1 MATGLLAA
9 AADGAASALPTGVLG
24 TVLSACIALL
34 TVLGATYK
42 IRSEGRKSNTDGLE
56 LRNAGAFDRL
66 ERASSRIERE
76 NERLDRELVEAITRI
91 AVLETQLRAA
101 GITPISPPP
110 GSSPTGGTT

>member
-9 AADGAASALPTGVLG
+9 ADGATSALPGGVLG

-42 IRSEGRKSNTDGLE
+42 IRSESRRSGTDGLE

-66 ERASSRIERE
+66 ERASARVDRE
-76 NERLDRELVEAITRI
+76 NERLDRELGEAIARI
-91 AVLETQLRAA
+91 AVLETQLRLA
-101 GITPISPPP
+101 GIPPITPPP
-110 GSSPTGGTT
+110 GPSPTGGTA